1 VVHDACTTRHEAALQ
16 QSIRKILHILGY
28 QVEEL
33 ENSNEFTECCGYG
46 GLMLFANKEIAHK
59 MIKKRS
65 QQSEN
70 DFLTY
75 CAMCRDNFASQG
87 KQSYH
92 LLDLIFPTRQQD
104 VAGKKGPGY
113 SERQENRARLKRTLQ
128 KEVWGEL
135 ADKEQYNVKLII
147 SENVRQ
153 TLEELMILD
162 SDIIAVISQAE
173 HTGNKFKNMEN
184 NSYIASFKPAS
195 VTYWVE
201 YSPQEDG
208 FLVHN
213 AYSHRLEIKG
223 S

>member
-1 VVHDACTTRHEAALQ
+1 
-16 QSIRKILHILGY
+16 
-28 QVEEL
+28 
-33 ENSNEFTECCGYG
+33 
-46 GLMLFANKEIAHK
+46 MLFANKEIAHK

-104 VAGKKGPGY
+104 VASKKGPGY

-135 ADKEQYNVKLII
+135 ADEEQCNVKLII
-147 SENVRQ
+147 SEKVRQ
-153 TLEELMILD
+153 VLEELMILD
-162 SDIIAVISQAE
+162 SDIIAVISHAE
-173 HTGNKFKNMEN
+173 HTGNKFKDMEN